1 MIVRTDIV
9 YLSFRHLQALDP
21 FAFRRC
27 PPKLAVRVYCDWSVV
42 VKMLANAIVG
52 T

>member
-21 FAFRRC
+21 FALSWC
-27 PPKLAVRVYCDWSVV
+27 PPKMAVRVCCDWSVFT
-42 VKMLANAIVG
+42 KMLANAIVG